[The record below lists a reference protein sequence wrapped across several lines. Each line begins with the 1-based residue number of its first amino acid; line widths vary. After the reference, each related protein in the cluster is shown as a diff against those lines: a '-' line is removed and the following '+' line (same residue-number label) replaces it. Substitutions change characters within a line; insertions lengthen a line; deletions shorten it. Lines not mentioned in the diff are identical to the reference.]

1 MRICQLGYMGPGLK
15 NERQLE
21 DLDTAAAHFA
31 KLSERSSL
39 SLLQAAWPHCEELS
53 GKIQECD
60 L

>member
-1 MRICQLGYMGPGLK
+1 MGPGLK